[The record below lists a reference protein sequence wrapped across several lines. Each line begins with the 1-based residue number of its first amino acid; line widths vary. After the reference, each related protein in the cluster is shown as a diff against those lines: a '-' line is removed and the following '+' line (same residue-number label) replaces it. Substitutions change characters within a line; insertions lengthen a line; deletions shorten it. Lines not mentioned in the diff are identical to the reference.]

1 MADID
6 IPGDDIDL
14 TSSLKN
20 ETSAITTP
28 NVPEWYV

>member
-6 IPGDDIDL
+6 IPGDDMDL
-14 TSSLKN
+14 TSSKH

-28 NVPEWYV
+28 NVSEWYV